1 MPDAPRQIRLAAG
14 DYYMHGQDHKL
25 RRAGL
30 PGYICRVALRLEDG
44 LDVERLRRRVE
55 TSPVLDWL
63 ARVRLTRPLPIFPP
77 LWRTLSQSGPIF
89 FEHNHQ
95 NGNGAGFEMLPPVVL
110 ERDLHADRGPGLAF
124 DLVRHADGTRHL
136 VFSWNHALMD
146 ARGAELIWQHLN
158 DGNGANGAP
167 SLDDLI
173 HPKQRGGSLAE
184 WWANVKLARGS
195 VEWLRKS
202 GSEPLFSLLPE
213 KRTAGPHRNQY
224 RIVTFSAEE
233 TARIAAR
240 CEHLNAGFRRS
251 HFLLAGTLRALHT
264 IATRRGNRD
273 GAYLIPV
280 AHDTRRRGAM
290 GPIFSNHLS
299 ILFFRIEPQQAGS
312 LASIISELTRQMM
325 DQIRTR
331 FPESCMA
338 ALEMF
343 KPLPL
348 NYYIRH
354 LGQPTR
360 GKFATLCFSDSGE
373 TCAGMTEMLGGR
385 IRSVEHLVPTWW
397 PPGLTVVFWNF
408 SGRLSVLL
416 SWVDDCLSVSEADLL
431 EQGMRSALL
440 EEDLS

>member
-30 PGYICRVALRLEDG
+30 PGYVCRVVLRLEDG
-44 LDVERLRRRVE
+44 LDVDLLRRRVE
-55 TSPVLDWL
+55 TSPVLNWL
-63 ARVRLTRPLPIFPP
+63 AHVRLTRPLPVFPP
-77 LWRTLSQSGPIF
+77 LWRTTSRPSPIF

-95 NGNGAGFEMLPPVVL
+95 DGNGAGPGVLPPAVL
-110 ERDLHADRGPGLAF
+110 ERDLHAGRGPALAF
-124 DLVRHADGTRHL
+124 DLVRHADGTRNL
-136 VFSWNHALMD
+136 IFSWNHALMD
-146 ARGAELIWQHLN
+146 ARGAELIWLHLN
-158 DGNGANGAP
+158 ADGPANGAP
-167 SLDDLI
+167 SIEDLI

-184 WWANVKLARGS
+184 WWRNVKLARGS

-213 KRTAGPHRNQY
+213 KRTPGPHRNQS
-224 RIVTFSAEE
+224 RIVTFSAQE
-233 TARIAAR
+233 TARIEAR
-240 CEHLNAGFRRS
+240 CERLNAGFRRS

-264 IATRRGNRD
+264 VATRRGNKD

-280 AHDTRRRGAM
+280 AHDTRRRGAK

-299 ILFFRIEPQQAGS
+299 ILFYRIEPQQAGS
-312 LASIISELTRQMM
+312 LSNIISELTRQMM

-348 NYYIRH
+348 NSYMKY
-354 LGQPTR
+354 LGKPTR

-385 IRSVEHLVPTWW
+385 IRAVDHLVPTWW
-397 PPGLTVVFWNF
+397 PPGLTVVFWSF

-416 SWVDDCLSVSEADLL
+416 SWVDDCLSVSEVDAL
-431 EQGMRSALL
+431 EHGLRSALL
-440 EEDLS
+440 EEEAP